1 MDPIARNIVPIRI
14 EDEMRN
20 SYMDYSMSVIIGRAL
35 PDVRDGLKP
44 VHRRILYAMHR
55 EGLAANKRYSKCAGV
70 VGEVLKKY
78 HPHGDSA
85 VYDALVRMAQP
96 WNLRYLL
103 IDGQGNFGS
112 VDGDPAAAYRYT
124 ECRLTKMAEEL
135 LVDID
140 KQTVSYS
147 PNYDGTVQ
155 VPDVLPSRFP
165 NLLVNGADG
174 IAVGMATKIPPHN
187 LTEII
192 NAAIALAKNP
202 EMDLDE
208 LMAFVPAPDFPTAG
222 TIYGRKGVRDAYETG
237 RGRVVVRGNAFFE
250 EVRPGRRAIII
261 DELPYQVNKAR
272 LVEQIAGLVR
282 DKRLNG
288 ISALRD
294 ESDRSGMRVVIELK
308 KDAFEEVVLNH
319 LYKHTPLQNTF
330 GVILLAIVN
339 QRPRVLS
346 LKEMISHYIAH
357 RREVIL
363 RRTRFELR
371 KAKERAHLLEGY
383 RIALDQIDE
392 VIKTIRASRNTEE
405 ARHNLM
411 DRFGLSEIQSNAIL
425 EMRLQRLTG
434 LEREKVEEEYR
445 QVLALIGE
453 LEAIVASEDLL
464 MQVVTDDLAEM
475 RDKYGDERRT
485 RIVDARGELSMHD
498 LVAEEDQVVTLSHN
512 GYIKRTSPGEWR
524 MQKRGGMG
532 KKGMNTREEDF
543 VSKLFVANTHDTLLV
558 FTTDGKVFPMP
569 VYEIPE
575 SARDARGRPI
585 VNLLQLPDG
594 AKLASIV
601 PIRQAEDSKPGEGED
616 DSTALLFVSRRGLIK
631 STVLSAFRNLRGGGM
646 IAAGVADDDELFSV
660 LAVED
665 TDVHVMLFTRNGQ
678 CIRFPW
684 DEVPEFG
691 RSARGNKGMALV
703 GDDVLVDAVL
713 APAQSSDES
722 EDEDESEV
730 SEAEAEAEEQEGEE
744 DIEDTGEATLL
755 TVTEHGYGKRTPFP
769 RYRAQKRNGKG
780 IISIKVDDET
790 GVVGAVAVLADD
802 QVMLVTDTGRVIRI
816 GAADVRLLEG
826 RSTRGVR
833 LMRLDENER
842 IVDIERLADTEDE
855 DEDESAEALAEGSEE
870 TPTDGVEG
878 TSDDDSAEGD
888 ASAATEPTEE

>member
-1 MDPIARNIVPIRI
+1 MDPIAKSIVPIRI
-14 EDEMRN
+14 EDEMRS

-78 HPHGDSA
+78 HPHGDGA

-103 IDGQGNFGS
+103 VDGQGNFGS

-124 ECRLTKMAEEL
+124 ECRMTKMAEEM

-140 KQTVSYS
+140 KQTVSFS
-147 PNYDGTVQ
+147 PNFDGQ
-155 VPDVLPSRFP
+155 VLEPDVLPSRFP

-187 LTEII
+187 LREII
-192 NAAIALAKNP
+192 SAAIALIANP
-202 EMDLDE
+202 NMDLDE
-208 LMAFVPAPDFPTAG
+208 LMSFVPGPDFPTAG

-250 EVRPGRRAIII
+250 EVRPGRNAIII

-272 LVEQIAGLVR
+272 LIELIASLVR
-282 DKRLNG
+282 DKRLHG
-288 ISALRD
+288 VSALRD
-294 ESDRSGMRVVIELK
+294 ESDRSGMRIVIELK
-308 KDAFEEVVLNH
+308 KDAYGEVVLNH

-339 QRPRVLS
+339 QRPRILS
-346 LKEMISHYIAH
+346 LQEMISHYIAH
-357 RREVIL
+357 RREVTL

-371 KAKERAHLLEGY
+371 KAQERAHILEGY
-383 RIALDQIDE
+383 RIALDSIDE
-392 VIKTIRASRNTEE
+392 VIALIRSKRTTED
-405 ARHNLM
+405 ARHGLM
-411 DRFGLSEIQSNAIL
+411 EVFGLSEIQANAIL
-425 EMRLQRLTG
+425 DMRLQRLTG

-445 QVLALIGE
+445 SVLSVIEG
-453 LEAIVASEDLL
+453 LEAILGSEEML
-464 MQVVTDDLAEM
+464 MDVVTTDLAEM

-512 GYIKRTSPGEWR
+512 GYIKRTPPDEWR
-524 MQKRGGMG
+524 TQKRGGMG
-532 KKGMNTREEDF
+532 KQGMNTREEDF
-543 VSKLFVANTHDTLLV
+543 VSSLFVANTHDTLLV

-575 SARDARGRPI
+575 AGRGARGRSI

-601 PIRQAEDSKPGEGED
+601 PIPKTEKSEKSEND
-616 DSTALLFVSRRGLIK
+616 DSETEEVVEDTTCLLFVSRRGLVK
-631 STVLSAFRNLRGGGM
+631 ATPLSAFRNLRGGGM
-646 IAAGVADDDELFSV
+646 IASGVGDDDELFSV
-660 LAVED
+660 LAVEE
-665 TDVHVMLFTRNGQ
+665 TDVHVMLFTRRGQ

-684 DEVPEFG
+684 SDVPEFG
-691 RSARGNKGMALV
+691 RSARGNKGMTLSD
-703 GDDVLVDAVL
+703 DDVLVDAVL
-713 APAQSSDES
+713 APPMAEQDGE
-722 EDEDESEV
+722 EEDESV
-730 SEAEAEAEEQEGEE
+730 SDDTTEGVETDE
-744 DIEDTGEATLL
+744 KTLL

-780 IISIKVDDET
+780 IISIKVDDDT
-790 GVVGAVAVLADD
+790 GVVGAVAVEQDD
-802 QVMLVTDTGRVIRI
+802 QLMLVTDTGRVIRI
-816 GAADVRLLEG
+816 SAADVRLLEG

-833 LMRLDENER
+833 LMRLDDNER
-842 IVDIERLADTEDE
+842 IVDIERLVDTDADDDANELE
-855 DEDESAEALAEGSEE
+855 
-870 TPTDGVEG
+870 EG
-878 TSDDDSAEGD
+878 TEVETDSEVEASDEVESSESSEGD
-888 ASAATEPTEE
+888 E